1 MMEQVVYSG
10 KLFQVIKRTE
20 KRHFEVLGQR
30 VEKDIQ
36 YELVRRPPGVRALLV
51 QNDKILLNREFRY
64 ELDRW
69 DYRLPGGKVFD
80 TTKEY
85 VDALKAGNIYVAI
98 ENQLKKEVLEEAD
111 IRIIDFG
118 LIDISHCGF
127 TVEWD
132 LYYFIVDI
140 FEVLPSFYEKHIK
153 KNEYE
158 YIEHCWMDCPSVY
171 RLCLDGE
178 ISEKSSAFVLLK
190 YLLNKY
196 PNKLLD
202 SY

>member
-1 MMEQVVYSG
+1 MEQVVYSG

-51 QNDKILLNREFRY
+51 RNDKILLNREFRY

-190 YLLNKY
+190 YLLKKY

-202 SY
+202 IN

>member
-1 MMEQVVYSG
+1 MEEVVYLG
-10 KLFQVIKRTE
+10 KLFQVVKRTG
-20 KRHFEVLGQR
+20 KKFFEVLGQR

-51 QNDKILLNREFRY
+51 QNDKILLNREYRY

-85 VDALKAGNIYVAI
+85 ADALKAGNISVAI
-98 ENQLKKEVLEEAD
+98 ENQLKKEVFEEAD
-111 IRIIDFG
+111 IRIIDFD

-140 FEVLPSFYEKHIK
+140 FEVLPSFYNKHIE

-158 YIEHCWMDCPSVY
+158 YIEHYWMDCPRVY
-171 RLCLDGE
+171 
-178 ISEKSSAFVLLK
+178 
-190 YLLNKY
+190 
-196 PNKLLD
+196 
-202 SY
+202 